1 MNLLLYWKRRY
12 NMAIVYSN
20 VTVSLTKQTSVPI
33 VEMVQGDTGRGL
45 DVFVSDDIITDQV
58 AYTDDSLIATLWATK
73 PSGLMVSMDAT
84 SVSRFQNS
92 NAYEIKFSDSKIF
105 QQIIAEVGIVQCQI
119 NVLMSGEFVTSV
131 PIKINVIENM
141 AIAFDLES
149 KEEFRNAIELMAKQ
163 REYIRVL
170 EDYISQFQE
179 QLKLTVNVR
188 YGTSDPTVLST
199 DKQGDIYIKYKE

>member
-1 MNLLLYWKRRY
+1 
-12 NMAIVYSN
+12 MAIVYSN

-58 AYTDDSLIATLWATK
+58 AYTDDSLTATLWATK

-92 NAYEIKFSDSKIF
+92 NAYEIKFSDPKIF

-170 EDYISQFQE
+170 EDYVSQFQE

>member
-1 MNLLLYWKRRY
+1 
-12 NMAIVYSN
+12 MAITYSN
-20 VTVSLTKQTSVPI
+20 VTVSLTTQTSVPV
-33 VEMVQGDTGRGL
+33 VEMVQGDTGRGI
-45 DVFVSDDIITDQV
+45 DVFISDDIITDEI
-58 AYTDDSLIATLWATK
+58 AYTDDSLTATLWATK
-73 PSGLMVSMDAT
+73 PSGLMVSMDAA

-92 NAYEIKFSDSKIF
+92 NAYEIKFSDPETF
-105 QQIIAEVGIVQCQI
+105 QQVIAEVGVTQCQI

-141 AIAFDLES
+141 ATAFDLES
-149 KEEFRNAIELMAKQ
+149 KDEFRNAIELMAKQ

-170 EDYISQFQE
+170 ENYVSQFQE

-199 DKQGDIYIKYKE
+199 DKQGDIYIRYKE

>member
-1 MNLLLYWKRRY
+1 
-12 NMAIVYSN
+12 MAIVYSN
-20 VTVSLTKQTSVPI
+20 VTVSLTKQTSIPI

-58 AYTDDSLIATLWATK
+58 AYTDDSLTATLWATK

-141 AIAFDLES
+141 ATAFELES

-170 EDYISQFQE
+170 EDYVSQFQE

>member
-1 MNLLLYWKRRY
+1 
-12 NMAIVYSN
+12 MAIVYSN

-58 AYTDDSLIATLWATK
+58 AYTDDSLTSTLWATK

-170 EDYISQFQE
+170 ENYVSQFQE

-199 DKQGDIYIKYKE
+199 DKQGDIYIRYKE

>member
-1 MNLLLYWKRRY
+1 
-12 NMAIVYSN
+12 MAIVYSN

>member
-1 MNLLLYWKRRY
+1 
-12 NMAIVYSN
+12 MAIVYSN

-45 DVFVSDDIITDQV
+45 DVFVSDDIVTDEV
-58 AYTDDSLIATLWATK
+58 AYTDDSLTATLWATK

-92 NAYEIKFSDSKIF
+92 NAYEIKFSDPKIF
-105 QQIIAEVGIVQCQI
+105 QQVIAEVGVTQCQI

-141 AIAFDLES
+141 SGSFSLES
-149 KEEFRNAIELMAKQ
+149 KEEFKNAIELMAKQ
-163 REYIRVL
+163 REYIKVL
-170 EDYISQFQE
+170 EDYVSQFQE

>member
-1 MNLLLYWKRRY
+1 
-12 NMAIVYSN
+12 MAIVYSN

-45 DVFVSDDIITDQV
+45 DVFISDEIITYEV
-58 AYTDDSLIATLWATK
+58 AYIDEGLTATLWATK

-92 NAYEIKFSDSKIF
+92 NAYEIKFSDPETF

-131 PIKINVIENM
+131 PIKINVIEN
-141 AIAFDLES
+141 IAASFDLES

-163 REYIRVL
+163 REYIRAL

>member
-1 MNLLLYWKRRY
+1 
-12 NMAIVYSN
+12 MAIVYSN

-163 REYIRVL
+163 REYIGVL

>member
-1 MNLLLYWKRRY
+1 
-12 NMAIVYSN
+12 MAIVYSN

-58 AYTDDSLIATLWATK
+58 AYTDDSLTATLWATK

-92 NAYEIKFSDSKIF
+92 NAYEIKFSDPEIF
-105 QQIIAEVGIVQCQI
+105 QQIIAEVGVTQCQI

-141 AIAFDLES
+141 AIAFELES

>member
-1 MNLLLYWKRRY
+1 
-12 NMAIVYSN
+12 MAIVYSN
-20 VTVSLTKQTSVPI
+20 VIVSLTKQTSIPVI
-33 VEMVQGDTGRGL
+33 EMVQGDTGRGL

-58 AYTDDSLIATLWATK
+58 AYTDDSLTATLWATK

-92 NAYEIKFSDSKIF
+92 NAYEIKFSDPETF
-105 QQIIAEVGIVQCQI
+105 QQVIAEVGVTQCQI

-131 PIKINVIENM
+131 PIKINVIGNM
-141 AIAFDLES
+141 ATAFELES

-170 EDYISQFQE
+170 ENYVRQFQE

-199 DKQGDIYIKYKE
+199 DKQGDIYIRYKE

>member
-1 MNLLLYWKRRY
+1 
-12 NMAIVYSN
+12 MAIVYSN

-45 DVFVSDDIITDQV
+45 DVFVSDDIITDEV
-58 AYTDDSLIATLWATK
+58 AYTDDSLTATLWATK

-92 NAYEIKFSDSKIF
+92 NAYEIKFSDPKIF
-105 QQIIAEVGIVQCQI
+105 QQVIAEVGVTQCQI

-141 AIAFDLES
+141 SGSFSLES
-149 KEEFRNAIELMAKQ
+149 KEEFKNAIELMAKQ
-163 REYIRVL
+163 REYIKVL
-170 EDYISQFQE
+170 EDYISQFQA

>member
-1 MNLLLYWKRRY
+1 
-12 NMAIVYSN
+12 MAIVYSN

-58 AYTDDSLIATLWATK
+58 AYTDDSLTATLWATK

-92 NAYEIKFSDSKIF
+92 NAYEIKFSDPEIF

-141 AIAFDLES
+141 ATAFELES

>member
-1 MNLLLYWKRRY
+1 
-12 NMAIVYSN
+12 MAIVYSN
-20 VTVSLTKQTSVPI
+20 VIVSLTKQTSVPI

-58 AYTDDSLIATLWATK
+58 AYTDGSLTATLWATK

-141 AIAFDLES
+141 ATAFDLES

>member
-1 MNLLLYWKRRY
+1 
-12 NMAIVYSN
+12 MAIVYSN
-20 VTVSLTKQTSVPI
+20 VIVSLTKQTSVPI

-92 NAYEIKFSDSKIF
+92 NVYEIKFSDSKIF

-141 AIAFDLES
+141 ATSFALES

-170 EDYISQFQE
+170 ENYVSQFQE

>member
-1 MNLLLYWKRRY
+1 
-12 NMAIVYSN
+12 MAITYSN
-20 VTVSLTKQTSVPI
+20 VTVSLTTQTSVPV

-45 DVFVSDDIITDQV
+45 DVFISDDIITDEI
-58 AYTDDSLIATLWATK
+58 AYTDDSLTATLWATK
-73 PSGLMVSMDAT
+73 PSGLMVSMDAA

-92 NAYEIKFSDSKIF
+92 NAYEIKFSDPETF
-105 QQIIAEVGIVQCQI
+105 QQVIAEVGVTQCQI

-131 PIKINVIENM
+131 PVKINVIENM
-141 AIAFDLES
+141 ATFELES

-170 EDYISQFQE
+170 ENYVSQFQE

-199 DKQGDIYIKYKE
+199 DKQGDIYIRYKE

>member
-1 MNLLLYWKRRY
+1 
-12 NMAIVYSN
+12 MAIVYSN

-45 DVFVSDDIITDQV
+45 DVFISDDIITDEI
-58 AYTDDSLIATLWATK
+58 AYIDDSLTATLWATK

-92 NAYEIKFSDSKIF
+92 NAYEIKFSDPKIF
-105 QQIIAEVGIVQCQI
+105 QQVIAEVGVTQCQI

-141 AIAFDLES
+141 SGSFSLES
-149 KEEFRNAIELMAKQ
+149 KEEFKNAIELMAKQ
-163 REYIRVL
+163 REYIKVL

>member
-1 MNLLLYWKRRY
+1 
-12 NMAIVYSN
+12 MAIVYSN

-58 AYTDDSLIATLWATK
+58 AYTDDSLTATLWATK

-92 NAYEIKFSDSKIF
+92 NAYEIKFSDPEIF

-141 AIAFDLES
+141 ATAFELES

-170 EDYISQFQE
+170 EDYISKFQE

>member
-1 MNLLLYWKRRY
+1 
-12 NMAIVYSN
+12 MAITYSN
-20 VTVSLTKQTSVPI
+20 VTVSLNKQTSVPI

-45 DVFVSDDIITDQV
+45 DVFVSDDIITDES
-58 AYTDDSLIATLWATK
+58 AYIDDSLTATLWASK
-73 PSGLMVSMDAT
+73 PSGLMISMDAS

-105 QQIIAEVGIVQCQI
+105 QQIIAEIGIVQCQI
-119 NVLMSGEFVTSV
+119 NVLMSGEFVTSF
-131 PIKINVIENM
+131 PIKINVIKN
-141 AIAFDLES
+141 IASFELES

-163 REYIRVL
+163 REYIKVL
-170 EDYISQFQE
+170 EDYVSQFKE

>member
-1 MNLLLYWKRRY
+1 
-12 NMAIVYSN
+12 MAIVYSN

-45 DVFVSDDIITDQV
+45 DVFVSDDIITDKV
-58 AYTDDSLIATLWATK
+58 AYTDDSLTATLWATK

-92 NAYEIKFSDSKIF
+92 NAYEIKFSDPEIF

>member
-1 MNLLLYWKRRY
+1 
-12 NMAIVYSN
+12 MAIVYSN
-20 VTVSLTKQTSVPI
+20 VTVSLTKHTSVPI

-45 DVFVSDDIITDQV
+45 DVFVSDDIITDEV
-58 AYTDDSLIATLWATK
+58 AYTDDSLTATLWATK

-92 NAYEIKFSDSKIF
+92 NAYEIKFSDPKIF
-105 QQIIAEVGIVQCQI
+105 QQVIAEVGVTQCQI

-141 AIAFDLES
+141 SGSFSLES
-149 KEEFRNAIELMAKQ
+149 KEEFKNAIELMAKQ
-163 REYIRVL
+163 REYIKVL
-170 EDYISQFQE
+170 EDYVSQFQE

>member
-1 MNLLLYWKRRY
+1 
-12 NMAIVYSN
+12 MAIVYSN

-58 AYTDDSLIATLWATK
+58 AYTDDSLTATLWATK

-92 NAYEIKFSDSKIF
+92 NAYEIKFSDPEIF

-141 AIAFDLES
+141 AIEFDLES

>member
-1 MNLLLYWKRRY
+1 
-12 NMAIVYSN
+12 MAIVYSN
-20 VTVSLTKQTSVPI
+20 VIVSLTKQTSVPI

-58 AYTDDSLIATLWATK
+58 AYTDDSLTATLWATK

-92 NAYEIKFSDSKIF
+92 NAYEIKFSDPEIF
-105 QQIIAEVGIVQCQI
+105 QQIIAEAGIVKCQI

-141 AIAFDLES
+141 ATSFELES

-170 EDYISQFQE
+170 ENYVSRFQE

>member
-1 MNLLLYWKRRY
+1 MT
-12 NMAIVYSN
+12 ITCSN
-20 VTVSLTKQTSVPI
+20 VTVSLNNQTSVPI

-45 DVFVSDDIITDQV
+45 YVFVSDDIITDES
-58 AYTDDSLIATLWATK
+58 AYIDDSLTAMLWASK
-73 PSGLMVSMDAT
+73 PSGLMISMDAA

-119 NVLMSGEFVTSV
+119 NVLMSGEFVTSF
-131 PIKINVIENM
+131 PIKINVIEN
-141 AIAFDLES
+141 IATSFKLES

-163 REYIRVL
+163 REYIKVL

-199 DKQGDIYIKYKE
+199 DKPGDIYIKYKE

>member
-1 MNLLLYWKRRY
+1 
-12 NMAIVYSN
+12 MAIVYSN

-58 AYTDDSLIATLWATK
+58 AYTDDSLTATLWATK

-92 NAYEIKFSDSKIF
+92 NTYEIKFSDPEIF

-131 PIKINVIENM
+131 PIKINVIEN
-141 AIAFDLES
+141 IAMSFESES
-149 KEEFRNAIELMAKQ
+149 KEEFRNAIELVARQ

>member
-1 MNLLLYWKRRY
+1 
-12 NMAIVYSN
+12 MAIVYSN

-58 AYTDDSLIATLWATK
+58 AYTDDSLTATLWATK

-92 NAYEIKFSDSKIF
+92 NAYEIKFSDPEIF

-141 AIAFDLES
+141 ATAFDLES

-170 EDYISQFQE
+170 EDYISQFKE

>member
-1 MNLLLYWKRRY
+1 
-12 NMAIVYSN
+12 MAIVYSN

-45 DVFVSDDIITDQV
+45 DVFISDEIITDEV
-58 AYTDDSLIATLWATK
+58 AYIDEGLTATLWATK

-92 NAYEIKFSDSKIF
+92 NAYEIKFSDPETF

-131 PIKINVIENM
+131 PIKINVIEN
-141 AIAFDLES
+141 IAASFDLES

-188 YGTSDPTVLST
+188 YGTSNPTVLST

>member
-1 MNLLLYWKRRY
+1 
-12 NMAIVYSN
+12 MAIVYSN

-58 AYTDDSLIATLWATK
+58 AYTDDSLTATLWATK
-73 PSGLMVSMDAT
+73 PSGLMISMDAT

-92 NAYEIKFSDSKIF
+92 NAYEIKFSDPKIF
-105 QQIIAEVGIVQCQI
+105 QQVIAEVGVTQCQI

-141 AIAFDLES
+141 SGSFSLES
-149 KEEFRNAIELMAKQ
+149 KEEFKNAIELMAKQ
-163 REYIRVL
+163 REYIKVL

-199 DKQGDIYIKYKE
+199 DKPGDIYIKYKE

>member
-1 MNLLLYWKRRY
+1 
-12 NMAIVYSN
+12 MAIVYSN

-58 AYTDDSLIATLWATK
+58 AYTDDSLTATLWATK
-73 PSGLMVSMDAT
+73 PSGLMISMDAA

-92 NAYEIKFSDSKIF
+92 NAYEIKFSDPKIF
-105 QQIIAEVGIVQCQI
+105 QQVIAEVGVTQCQI

-141 AIAFDLES
+141 AGSFSLES
-149 KEEFRNAIELMAKQ
+149 KEEFSNAIELMAKQ
-163 REYIRVL
+163 REYIKVL
-170 EDYISQFQE
+170 EDYVSQFQE

>member
-1 MNLLLYWKRRY
+1 
-12 NMAIVYSN
+12 MAIVYSN
-20 VTVSLTKQTSVPI
+20 LNVSLTKQTSVPI

-45 DVFVSDDIITDQV
+45 DVFVSDDIITDEV
-58 AYTDDSLIATLWATK
+58 AYTDDSLTATLWATK

-92 NAYEIKFSDSKIF
+92 NAYEIKFSDPKIF
-105 QQIIAEVGIVQCQI
+105 QQVIAEVGVTQCQI

-141 AIAFDLES
+141 SGSFSLES
-149 KEEFRNAIELMAKQ
+149 KEEFKNAIELMAKQ
-163 REYIRVL
+163 REYIKVL

-199 DKQGDIYIKYKE
+199 DKPGDIYIKYKE

>member
-1 MNLLLYWKRRY
+1 
-12 NMAIVYSN
+12 MAITYSN
-20 VTVSLTKQTSVPI
+20 VTVSLTTQTSVPV

-45 DVFVSDDIITDQV
+45 DVFISDDIITDEI
-58 AYTDDSLIATLWATK
+58 AYIDDSLTATLWATK
-73 PSGLMVSMDAT
+73 PSGLMVSMDAA

-92 NAYEIKFSDSKIF
+92 NAYEIKFSDSETF
-105 QQIIAEVGIVQCQI
+105 QQVIAEVGVTQCQI

-141 AIAFDLES
+141 ATAFELES

-170 EDYISQFQE
+170 ENYVSQFQE

-199 DKQGDIYIKYKE
+199 DKQGDIYIRYKE

>member
-1 MNLLLYWKRRY
+1 
-12 NMAIVYSN
+12 MAIVYSN

-45 DVFVSDDIITDQV
+45 DVFVSDDIITDEV
-58 AYTDDSLIATLWATK
+58 AYTDDSLTATLWATK

-92 NAYEIKFSDSKIF
+92 NAYEIKFSDPKIF
-105 QQIIAEVGIVQCQI
+105 QQVIAEVGVTQCQI

-141 AIAFDLES
+141 SGSFSLES
-149 KEEFRNAIELMAKQ
+149 KEEFKNAIELMAKQ
-163 REYIRVL
+163 REYIKVL
-170 EDYISQFQE
+170 EDYVSQFQE

>member
-1 MNLLLYWKRRY
+1 
-12 NMAIVYSN
+12 MAIVYSN

-45 DVFVSDDIITDQV
+45 DVFVSDDIITDQE
-58 AYTDDSLIATLWATK
+58 AYTDDSLTATLWATK

-92 NAYEIKFSDSKIF
+92 NAYEIKFSDPEIF
-105 QQIIAEVGIVQCQI
+105 RQIIAEVGIVQCQI

>member
-1 MNLLLYWKRRY
+1 
-12 NMAIVYSN
+12 MAIVYSN

-45 DVFVSDDIITDQV
+45 DVFISDEIITDEV
-58 AYTDDSLIATLWATK
+58 AYIDEGLTATLWATK

-92 NAYEIKFSDSKIF
+92 NAYEIKFSDPETF

-131 PIKINVIENM
+131 PIKINVIEN
-141 AIAFDLES
+141 IAASFDLES

-179 QLKLTVNVR
+179 QLKLTVMYAMEQVILLFYQLINKVIFISSIR
-188 YGTSDPTVLST
+188 SSLWELYVN
-199 DKQGDIYIKYKE
+199 

>member
-1 MNLLLYWKRRY
+1 
-12 NMAIVYSN
+12 MAIVYSN
-20 VTVSLTKQTSVPI
+20 VIVSLTKQTSVPI

-45 DVFVSDDIITDQV
+45 DVFVSDEIITDEV
-58 AYTDDSLIATLWATK
+58 AYIDEGLTATLWATK

-92 NAYEIKFSDSKIF
+92 NAYEIKFSDPKTF
-105 QQIIAEVGIVQCQI
+105 QQIIAEVGITQCQI

-141 AIAFDLES
+141 ATAFDLES

>member
-1 MNLLLYWKRRY
+1 
-12 NMAIVYSN
+12 MAIVYSN

-58 AYTDDSLIATLWATK
+58 AYTDDSLTATLWATK

-84 SVSRFQNS
+84 SVSRFQSS
-92 NAYEIKFSDSKIF
+92 NAYEIKFSDPEIF

>member
-1 MNLLLYWKRRY
+1 
-12 NMAIVYSN
+12 MAIVYSN

-58 AYTDDSLIATLWATK
+58 AYTDDSLTATLWATK
-73 PSGLMVSMDAT
+73 PSGLMISMDAT

-92 NAYEIKFSDSKIF
+92 NAYEIKFSDPKIF
-105 QQIIAEVGIVQCQI
+105 QQVIAEVGVTQCQI

-141 AIAFDLES
+141 SGSFSLES
-149 KEEFRNAIELMAKQ
+149 KEEFKNAIELMAKQ
-163 REYIRVL
+163 REYIKVL

>member
-1 MNLLLYWKRRY
+1 
-12 NMAIVYSN
+12 MAITYSN
-20 VTVSLTKQTSVPI
+20 VTVSLTTQTSVP
-33 VEMVQGDTGRGL
+33 VVDMVQGDTGRGL
-45 DVFVSDDIITDQV
+45 DVFISDDIITDEI
-58 AYTDDSLIATLWATK
+58 AYIDDSLTATLWATK
-73 PSGLMVSMDAT
+73 PSGLMVSMDAA

-92 NAYEIKFSDSKIF
+92 NAYEIKFSDPETF
-105 QQIIAEVGIVQCQI
+105 QQVIAEVGVTQCQI

-141 AIAFDLES
+141 AAFELES

-170 EDYISQFQE
+170 ENYVSQFQE

-199 DKQGDIYIKYKE
+199 DKQGDIYIRYKE

>member
-1 MNLLLYWKRRY
+1 
-12 NMAIVYSN
+12 MAIVYSN

-58 AYTDDSLIATLWATK
+58 AYTDDSLTATLWATK
-73 PSGLMVSMDAT
+73 PSGLMVSMDAA

-92 NAYEIKFSDSKIF
+92 NAYEIKFSDPETF
-105 QQIIAEVGIVQCQI
+105 QQIIAEVGVVQCQI

-141 AIAFDLES
+141 ATAFELES